1 MTEIANLLDALQ
13 EHFAQEKR
21 EAEAE
26 REKYYASLPEED
38 RDAAR
43 QWDAILAESSRVIDQ
58 AHFDSIICGYGEAIC
73 PITGTKYVF
82 TNGYATTQIGAP
94 ASQ

>member
-1 MTEIANLLDALQ
+1 MTEIAQAIL

-26 REKYYASLPEED
+26 REKYYASLPESD
-38 RDAAR
+38 QDAAR
-43 QWDAILAESSRVIDQ
+43 QWDATLAESSRVIYQ
-58 AHFDSIICGYGEAIC
+58 AHFDSIICGYGEAVC

-82 TNGYATTQIGAP
+82 TNGFVHP
-94 ASQ
+94 